1 MPIGTIIVLLVFMVG
16 LPAVFYFVYK
26 KFSDKKIKEFLEK
39 NPNAIKVYLGGLEMN
54 GVHAVSINLDSVD
67 GEKPLTFMEGL
78 KTGIYLLPGKHI
90 LEATATKTRPWIM
103 HKSVSTVFGPIK
115 NEVEVE
121 MHKTYSFGFDA
132 QDETFTF
139 QEKN

>member
-1 MPIGTIIVLLVFMVG
+1 
-16 LPAVFYFVYK
+16 
-26 KFSDKKIKEFLEK
+26 
-39 NPNAIKVYLGGLEMN
+39 
-54 GVHAVSINLDSVD
+54 
-67 GEKPLTFMEGL
+67 
-78 KTGIYLLPGKHI
+78 
-90 LEATATKTRPWIM
+90 M